1 MDAMFNIMAEF
12 QRMTSQGVDSVTRGV
27 TLTRDSA
34 SSSGG
39 VLTWDAAGSAPE
51 LGTALVQQGP
61 QKEERS
67 MADQDLGGDD
77 LKYVSYSIIFT
88 KRDYEATLKG
98 QTQELVDYPTDGGSY
113 GGLKIANFF
122 TAVSLGQ
129 VPPPPEWGNRYPPPS
144 DGPGWKI
151 PSDDQKYIKFIYWVD
166 SRLPRSEADY
176 EKRQAEALEAISRKI
191 APDT

>member
-1 MDAMFNIMAEF
+1 MLNTIADL
-12 QRMTSQGVDSVTRGV
+12 QRMTSQGIDSVTRGV
-27 TLTRDSA
+27 TQTLDSA
-34 SSSGG
+34 SGSEG
-39 VLTWDAAGSAPE
+39 VLTWDAAGGVLEPS
-51 LGTALVQQGP
+51 TALVQQEP
-61 QKEERS
+61 QKEKRP

-144 DGPGWKI
+144 DGTGWKI
-151 PSDDQKYIKFIYWVD
+151 PTDDQKYIKFIYWVD